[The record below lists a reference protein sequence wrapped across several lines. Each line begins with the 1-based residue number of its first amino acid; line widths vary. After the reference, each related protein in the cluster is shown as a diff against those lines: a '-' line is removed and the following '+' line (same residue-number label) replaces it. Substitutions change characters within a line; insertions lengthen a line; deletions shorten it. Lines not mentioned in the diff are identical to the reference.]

1 MKFQKEIKAGI
12 IAVVAIALLI
22 LGINFL
28 KGSSFFGGDD
38 TYHSYFENTNQLMI
52 ASDVTLNGVI
62 IGKVTNIEIL
72 PQNTPNRRVKVS
84 FNIQNKNIKIKQ
96 SMPVKLH

>member
-38 TYHSYFENTNQLMI
+38 TYHSYFENTNQLMV
-52 ASDVTLNGVI
+52 ASDVAVESQNADKELTMLSTEI
-62 IGKVTNIEIL
+62 IIL
-72 PQNTPNRRVKVS
+72 CNFCAIGSAYS
-84 FNIQNKNIKIKQ
+84 FT
-96 SMPVKLH
+96 